1 MGRFLLAAAVAMV
14 AAGCARPPRLVLETY
29 TSERH
34 GFAISRPASW
44 HQTESEE
51 GGRIW
56 FVPEPT
62 AAGEIPEANATEFVV
77 IMTREAA
84 GPLPEYEVR
93 RLAMSLLPMHGVSG
107 FQRTPASTD
116 SVAWYRFELTGSTR
130 GTEWASLGL
139 LVTGPQRMH
148 YVVCAG
154 PLSVW
159 RDRQKLCDEVV
170 RSFRP
175 GDLTR

>member
-1 MGRFLLAAAVAMV
+1 MGRFLLALATGAVT
-14 AAGCARPPRLVLETY
+14 AGCWLPQRPALEAY

-34 GFAISRPASW
+34 GFTISRPAPW
-44 HQTESEE
+44 QHVESENGE
-51 GGRIW
+51 RIW
-56 FVPEPT
+56 FLPERQ
-62 AAGEIPEANATEFVV
+62 ASGEAPEASATEFIVV
-77 IMTREAA
+77 MTIEVP

-93 RLAMSLLPMHGVSG
+93 RLAMTLLPMHGVSG

-116 SVAWYRFELTGSTR
+116 AVAWYAFELTGSTR

-139 LVTGPQRMH
+139 LVTGPRRMH

-154 PLSVW
+154 PLPVW

>member
-1 MGRFLLAAAVAMV
+1 MARFLLVIAAGVA
-14 AAGCARPPRLVLETY
+14 AAGCGLSQRPALETY

-34 GFAISRPASW
+34 GFAISRPAPW
-44 HQTESEE
+44 HRAQSED
-51 GGRIW
+51 GDRIW
-56 FVPEPT
+56 FLAEPP
-62 AAGEIPEANATEFVV
+62 APGETPDAYATEFIV
-77 IMTREAA
+77 IMTREAS

-116 SVAWYRFELTGSTR
+116 AVAWYAFELTGSTR

-139 LVTGPQRMH
+139 LVTGPRRMH

-154 PLSVW
+154 PLPVW

>member
-1 MGRFLLAAAVAMV
+1 MGRFLLVAAAGIMT
-14 AAGCARPPRLVLETY
+14 AGCALPQRPVLETY

-44 HQTESEE
+44 HRTESEE

-56 FVPEPT
+56 FVPEPLPP
-62 AAGEIPEANATEFVV
+62 GEIPETNATEFIV

-93 RLAMSLLPMHGVSG
+93 RLAMSLLLMHGVSG

-116 SVAWYRFELTGSTR
+116 AVAWYAFELTGSTR

-139 LVTGPQRMH
+139 LVTGPRRMH

-154 PLSVW
+154 PLPVW
-159 RDRQKLCDEVV
+159 RDRQKLCDEVM